1 MTIRRTLQSAQD
13 GRRKAPAAPAFAAR
27 HRAFVARF
35 DRGTSV
41 AAVRPVAR
49 ITRRGRSHVIERMR
63 MLARFCMGIV
73 ERRVAPGI
81 VTRAPRL
88 EEATSSMREI
98 RRDSRHTILARV
110 TERHTHSTERSRVQL
125 LERRL
130 GTVLRAVATEQ
141 GRVRIAV
148 PLRVETP
155 RAFPPVVRTP
165 ARVAAQPKP
174 AADRSDSAPRPLA
187 GAREQRAVA
196 RFGDGMGM
204 REPLA
209 LPHSELARVTDHVI
223 RQLDRRALSY
233 RERMGLV

>member
-1 MTIRRTLQSAQD
+1 MTIRRTVQSAQD

-41 AAVRPVAR
+41 AAVRPVER

-148 PLRVETP
+148 PRVETR

-165 ARVAAQPKP
+165 ARVAAEPNP
-174 AADRSDSAPRPLA
+174 AADRGDRAPRPLA
-187 GAREQRAVA
+187 RARQQPAVP
-196 RFGDGMGM
+196 RLGDGMGM